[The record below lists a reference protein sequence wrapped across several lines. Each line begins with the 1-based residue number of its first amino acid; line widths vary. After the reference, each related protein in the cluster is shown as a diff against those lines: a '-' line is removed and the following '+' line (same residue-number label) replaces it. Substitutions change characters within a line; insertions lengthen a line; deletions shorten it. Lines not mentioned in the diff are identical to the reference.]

1 LAALAR
7 AGQLAGLPPPR
18 PSGCTLA
25 TRRVYLLATRRV
37 YPLATRCVYP
47 LATRRVYPLAT
58 RRVYPLA
65 TRRVYPLA
73 TRRVNPHASTPVL
86 SVLRRAR
93 RACDPPPLPPIMT
106 MAVPCP

>member
-65 TRRVYPLA
+65 TRRV
-73 TRRVNPHASTPVL
+73 NPHASTPVL